1 MSAPSVSLLRFSRA
15 TDEGL
20 SLLLDLYAATPSTD
34 DLAPPPAGFY
44 RAELRARVHGW
55 VRRAAHWGAGPQ
67 GAWRAW

>member
-20 SLLLDLYAATPSTD
+20 SLLLDLYAVTPPAEAT
-34 DLAPPPAGFY
+34 APHPAGFY
-44 RAELRARVHGW
+44 RAELRARVQQW
-55 VRRAAHWGAGPQ
+55 VRWAADWGAGPG

>member
-20 SLLLDLYAATPSTD
+20 SLLMDLFAVEPSTE
-34 DLAPPPAGFY
+34 ARSGRPADWHRF
-44 RAELRARVHGW
+44 ELRARVQRW
-55 VRRAAHWGAGPQ
+55 VRRAAAWGAGPE